1 MSELTELKLIMKN
14 YDLALQAMADRIRVL
29 EFAAQASAEHTKQ
42 LITMVSDLNT
52 FGCRMDATRRKEAG
66 ILGGK

>member
-1 MSELTELKLIMKN
+1 MSEAELELRIKMLEMQMVAMQEK
-14 YDLALQAMADRIRVL
+14 YDIVYQALADIQ
-29 EFAAQASAEHTKQ
+29 S
-42 LITMVSDLNT
+42 